1 MQSLIQQIVDDIQTS
16 RGFDSHFVIEELG
29 RRHSANYTAFV
40 SSHGGDVPV
49 AHSLLSK
56 MVGQCRN
63 VQRLLGP
70 TGDPLAFYSVN
81 IRGNANDNAAW
92 MKI

>member
-1 MQSLIQQIVDDIQTS
+1 MQSLIQQIVDDIQIG
-16 RGFDSHFVIEELG
+16 RGFDSHFVIEEIA
-29 RRHSANYTAFV
+29 RIDITAYRAFIA
-40 SSHGGDVPV
+40 SHGGDVPV

-56 MVGQCRN
+56 MVGKCSN

>member
-1 MQSLIQQIVDDIQTS
+1 MQAQIQNIVDAIQPG
-16 RGFDSHFVIEELG
+16 RGFDSHFVIEELV
-29 RRHSANYTAFV
+29 RIDIAAYRAFV
-40 SSHGGDVPV
+40 ASHAGDVPV

-56 MVGQCRN
+56 MVGQCSN

-70 TGDPLAFYSVN
+70 TGAPLAFYSVN